1 MVYTQAVYVKRK
13 KERGTIYEEKIS
25 NGSFCHD
32 TAFDWMRAG
41 DALAKELV
49 DRFIEYVACGLTNVI
64 NVFQPEI
71 ICIGGGVSRE
81 GETLLAPLRKL
92 VDEEDYARNSEHR
105 TKIVVAQL
113 HNDAGIIG
121 AASLGSQN
129 NE

>member
-1 MVYTQAVYVKRK
+1 MWQYIGGDLRK
-13 KERGTIYEEKIS
+13 VNAK
-25 NGSFCHD
+25 
-32 TAFDWMRAG
+32 TAFDGMRAG